1 LLYVALTRARD
12 RLYLGATLKE
22 GRIQPG
28 RGSLAEVLPHSLL
41 EQLTAAYAPTGV
53 LQWRAA
59 SGQVHAFRT
68 VKADVGRE
76 RETSAMRALPEQ
88 RGTRC
93 SPAGDDF
100 DPLVDLSL
108 RRVAVATAMA
118 APYGSPLPAPQ
129 SDRLVG
135 ALVHRL
141 LQRFGFHDHDD
152 SSVTREAA
160 IGMLRPEEAAGVY
173 EPAQRARLSDEVL
186 AAYRIICG
194 RSDLRALYTG
204 GERLHEV
211 RFSMSLDGTWL
222 RGTIDCLIRRGDRLT
237 VLEFKTGAPRDE
249 HKGQLELYR
258 LAAARIFPR
267 CTIDARLVYAETEQR
282 M

>member
-1 LLYVALTRARD
+1 
-12 RLYLGATLKE
+12 
-22 GRIQPG
+22 
-28 RGSLAEVLPHSLL
+28 
-41 EQLTAAYAPTGV
+41 
-53 LQWRAA
+53 
-59 SGQVHAFRT
+59 
-68 VKADVGRE
+68 
-76 RETSAMRALPEQ
+76 
-88 RGTRC
+88 
-93 SPAGDDF
+93 
-100 DPLVDLSL
+100 
-108 RRVAVATAMA
+108 
-118 APYGSPLPAPQ
+118 
-129 SDRLVG
+129 
-135 ALVHRL
+135 
-141 LQRFGFHDHDD
+141 
-152 SSVTREAA
+152 
-160 IGMLRPEEAAGVY
+160 MLRPEEAAGVY